1 MSHTIS
7 SILMLRFRLGS
18 SATFSHDARARYIS
32 HFGPLN
38 SQFSIANHTLVLLDA
53 PTLVEEDYRRNGRGQ
68 SFDDWKAA
76 PDGPI
81 QFAKSFAA
89 GTLSAYPDRPK

>member
-1 MSHTIS
+1 
-7 SILMLRFRLGS
+7 MLRFRLGS
-18 SATFSHDARARYIS
+18 STTFSHDARARYIS